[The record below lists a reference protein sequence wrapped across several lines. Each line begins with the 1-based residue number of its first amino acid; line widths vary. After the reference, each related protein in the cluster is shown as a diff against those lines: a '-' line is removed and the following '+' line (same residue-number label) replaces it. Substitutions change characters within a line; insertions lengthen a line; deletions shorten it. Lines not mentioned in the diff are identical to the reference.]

1 MGFRRGHILAAV
13 AASVSLHVA
22 MAGWFVPG
30 EAEMQIAG
38 GSAVDMMIV
47 GNAFVDAVSA
57 GAESGE
63 ISPVEPVETDE
74 MDQTETADAKE
85 VETETNRTAAAE
97 TAPPAE
103 TSSELAPERIV
114 PLDAL
119 PMPETLEI
127 AAVTEVSPTPES
139 TRSIPPVESAE
150 VAAIEPVEVET
161 VESAEATPVDEV
173 EREVAALP
181 DIPVPTPRPR
191 IEPKPEPRKTA
202 AKKPTPAEPRPKRK
216 VAPGNGGTQ
225 KADSSRSAS
234 GAQEQ
239 RKPDR
244 AGNAA
249 VSNYPG
255 KVASQLRRALRYPRE
270 ARRDGIKGT
279 VVVSFTVSRNGSV
292 GGVRIARSSGSAVL
306 DRAAGEAVRRA
317 APFRP
322 IPDAAGRSKWS
333 FSVPLAFTR

>member
-1 MGFRRGHILAAV
+1 MGFRRGHILAAL
-13 AASVSLHVA
+13 AASASFHVA
-22 MAGWFVPG
+22 MAGWFVPA
-30 EAEMQIAG
+30 EPEMQIDG

-57 GAESGE
+57 GAESEETGAVK
-63 ISPVEPVETDE
+63 PVEAEEIT
-74 MDQTETADAKE
+74 QAETADATE
-85 VETETNRTAAAE
+85 VESGITSSVAAE
-97 TAPPAE
+97 VVEPAETRSDLAAEPIDPFDALPPAE
-103 TSSELAPERIV
+103 T
-114 PLDAL
+114 LDV
-119 PMPETLEI
+119 
-127 AAVTEVSPTPES
+127 AAVTEFAPEPEPIS
-139 TRSIPPVESAE
+139 SIQPVEAAE
-150 VAAIEPVEVET
+150 IPSIEPVESVRIEA
-161 VESAEATPVDEV
+161 AEATPVEKV
-173 EREVAALP
+173 EQELAALR
-181 DIPVPTPRPR
+181 DIPVPAARPR
-191 IEPKPEPRKTA
+191 IDPKPEPRQTA
-202 AKKPTPAEPRPKRK
+202 ARKPKPAEARQKQK
-216 VAPGNGGTQ
+216 VARGNGGTQ

-234 GAQEQ
+234 GAKEQ

-270 ARRDGIKGT
+270 ARREGIKGT

-292 GGVRIARSSGSAVL
+292 GGVRIARSSGSPVL

-322 IPDAAGRSKWS
+322 IPEADGRSSWS